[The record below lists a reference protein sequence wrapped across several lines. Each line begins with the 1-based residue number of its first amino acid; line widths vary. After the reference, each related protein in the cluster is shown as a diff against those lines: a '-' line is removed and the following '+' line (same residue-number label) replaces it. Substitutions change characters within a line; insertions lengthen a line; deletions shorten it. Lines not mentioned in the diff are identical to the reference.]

1 MIPGADLG
9 DRGMAAESASGYT
22 LSTSDFVWLLGSLC
36 QAHRIPWDPALALQR
51 FPPPYSVLTLQEAG
65 AQYGFRFGEADA
77 CSLEWARASFPLV
90 ALHIEGD
97 AARPVL
103 VAKADA
109 GRILCFEP
117 GSHEPH
123 ILAAADFA
131 GRFGTSLLLVARD
144 APAGVEGIPGGTE
157 RKPFGFRWFI
167 DEFLKYKPV
176 WRNVLAASLA
186 LQVVGVTTPLFTQV
200 VIDKVVVHQ
209 TTSTLAL
216 IALGLFIFM
225 LFSAGMTWLRQYLVL
240 HTGNR
245 VDAVLG
251 SEVFWHLLR
260 LPMPYFERRPTGTLI
275 ARLHAVETIRE
286 FLAGAAVSLLL
297 DFPFLVIFL
306 AAMFWYSWQL
316 TLIAV
321 AGLVLI
327 AALSALV
334 TPVLRARLNQQFLLG
349 ARNQAFVTEYVAGME
364 TVKALQMEPHLR
376 GRYDEL
382 LATYLSAGFATRQVS
397 NTYNVL
403 ANALEQVMTLSI
415 LCAGAMLVMENA
427 GFTIGMLVAFQM
439 FAGRLSQPM
448 LRLSGLWQEF
458 QQASIAVRR
467 LGDVMDA
474 PPEPGAIQ
482 PSRTPGAAGQVR
494 IDELAFRY
502 GPDQPWLFRNLS
514 LALEPGRVTVLTGPS
529 GTGKST
535 LAKLLLGYYPPLEGA
550 IRIDGR
556 DIGHLSANELR
567 QYFGV
572 VPQETVLF
580 SGSLY
585 ENLIAANPHAAF
597 DEVIEACRIAEI
609 HDTIEK
615 LPKGYNTLVGEHGVG
630 LSGGQKQRIAIA
642 RALLKRPRILVF
654 DEATA
659 SLDTPTAERF
669 AQTVNRLRDSVAM
682 LFITH
687 QVPRGLQVDETVSLG
702 SDWRAEEPSP

>member
-1 MIPGADLG
+1 MST
-9 DRGMAAESASGYT
+9 ESASGIA

-36 QAHRIPWDPALALQR
+36 QAHRVPWEAALALQR
-51 FPPPYSVLTLQEAG
+51 FPPPYSILTLQEAG
-65 AQYGFRFGEADA
+65 AQYGFRFGRAD
-77 CSLEWARASFPLV
+77 SGNMDWKKASFPLV
-90 ALHIEGD
+90 ALRPEEGR
-97 AARPVL
+97 ARPVL
-103 VAKADA
+103 VVKADA
-109 GRILCFEP
+109 GRILYFEP
-117 GSHEPH
+117 GSHEPR
-123 ILAAADFA
+123 IVTSADFFA
-131 GRFGTSLLLVARD
+131 HCGAQLLLVAREVREG
-144 APAGVEGIPGGTE
+144 AEGGHVNAVEAA
-157 RKPFGFRWFI
+157 FGFRWFAG
-167 DEFLKYKPV
+167 ELLRHGTV

-186 LQVVGVTTPLFTQV
+186 LQVVGVATPLFTQV

-216 IALGLFIFM
+216 IAFGLAIFM
-225 LFSAGMTWLRQYLVL
+225 IFSAGMTWLRQYLLL

-251 SEVFWHLLR
+251 SQVFWHLVR
-260 LPMPYFERRPTGTLI
+260 LPMPYFEHRPTGTLI

-286 FLAGAAVSLLL
+286 FLASAVVSLLL

-306 AAMFWYSWQL
+306 ALMLWYSWQL
-316 TLIAV
+316 TLIAL
-321 AGLVLI
+321 AGLALI
-327 AALSALV
+327 AILSTLI
-334 TPVLRARLNQQFLLG
+334 TPMLRTRLNQQFLLG

-376 GRYDEL
+376 GRYDNL

-403 ANALEQVMTLSI
+403 ANALEQAMTLAI
-415 LCAGAMLVMENA
+415 LCVGALLVMKND

-458 QQASIAVRR
+458 QQAAIAIRR

-474 PPEPGAIQ
+474 PAESIAVQ
-482 PSRTPGAAGQVR
+482 PSRAPKAAGNVR
-494 IDELAFRY
+494 INELAFRY
-502 GPDQPWLFRNLS
+502 ATDRPWIFRNLS
-514 LALEPGRVTVLTGPS
+514 LALEPGRVTVLTGAS
-529 GTGKST
+529 GSGKST
-535 LAKLLLGYYPPLEGA
+535 LAKLLLGYYPAVEGA
-550 IRIDGR
+550 IRIDGH
-556 DIGHLSANELR
+556 DIGHLSPNELR

-585 ENLIAANPHAAF
+585 ENLIAAKPHAGF

-609 HDTIEK
+609 HDTIEA
-615 LPKGYNTLVGEHGVG
+615 LPQGYNTRIGEHGTG

-642 RALLKRPRILVF
+642 RALLKRPKILVF

-659 SLDTPTAERF
+659 SLDAPTAERF
-669 AQTVNRLRDSVAM
+669 ARTVNRLRDSVTM
-682 LFITH
+682 LFIAH
-687 QVPRGLQVDETVSLG
+687 EVPRGLHVDQTVSLG
-702 SDWRAEEPSP
+702 GG